1 MTESRSLT
9 VIERSTELTVTPV
22 SDGAAFRRAMRGP
35 KFAGMLMILVFL
47 GGFLA
52 WGITAP
58 LAGGAVALGTISPDG
73 SRRTIQHLEGGIIA
87 ELQVKDGDR
96 VSLGQPLVALQSL
109 QAESVMN
116 SLLNRYYTLT
126 ATQARLQAEQ
136 DGLPKIAFPAELVG
150 KDAPHDLAV
159 IVQGQRTMF
168 DTRTNSNKRRHE
180 ILHRRIEQSQH
191 QIQALQ
197 AQAKSAI
204 AQLALIEEELKGKR
218 YLLKK
223 DLIRKPEVLSLE
235 RAQAEINGRHGEYLG
250 MISRAEQQIG
260 ETEVQLLAL
269 DAERADEVSE
279 QMDKV
284 RVELSDVTEKLQAS
298 RDILT
303 RTVVLAPVSGTVVN
317 LRFKTIGGVIRAG
330 EAILDIVPNEEA
342 LLIEARVSPVDIDV
356 VHPGLSAQV
365 HLTAF
370 ARWALPRINGVVKSV
385 SADSILDE
393 KTGQSYYMARVEV
406 NLEEVNILKDIVEL
420 LPGMPAEVLIVSRE
434 RTFVDYLIEPFRD
447 ALRRSFREV

>member
-1 MTESRSLT
+1 MSQSRSLT
-9 VIERSTELTVTPV
+9 VIDRSTELTVTPA
-22 SDGAAFRRAMRGP
+22 SDGPAFRRAMRMP
-35 KFAGMLMILVFL
+35 KIAGMLMIFVFL

-87 ELQVKDGDR
+87 ALQVKDGDKVIR
-96 VSLGQPLVALQSL
+96 DQPLVALQSL
-109 QAESVMN
+109 QAESVLN

-136 DGLPKIAFPAELVG
+136 DGLPKIEFPPELVG
-150 KDAPHDLAV
+150 GDVHQDLAV

-191 QIQALQ
+191 QIEALQ

-204 AQLALIEEELKGKR
+204 AQLELIEEELKGKR

-223 DLIRKPEVLSLE
+223 DLIRKPEVLSVE
-235 RAQAEINGRHGEYLG
+235 RAQAEISGRHGEYLG

-284 RVELSDVTEKLQAS
+284 RVELSDVTERLQAS

-303 RTVVLAPVSGTVVN
+303 RTIVLAPVSGTVVN

-330 EAILDIVPNEEA
+330 EAILDIVPNEES
-342 LLIEARVSPVDIDV
+342 LLIEARVSPIDIDV

-385 SADSILDE
+385 SADSMVDD
-393 KTGQSYYMARVEV
+393 KTGQAYYMARVEV
-406 NLEEVNILKDIVEL
+406 NLEEVNRLKDIVEL

>member
-9 VIERSTELTVTPV
+9 VIDHSPVPATVPPSDSASLRRS
-22 SDGAAFRRAMRGP
+22 MRGP
-35 KFAGMLMILVFL
+35 KVGGVLLILVFL

-58 LAGGAVALGTISPDG
+58 LAGGAVAMGTISPDG

-87 ELQVKDGDR
+87 ELQVRDGDK
-96 VSLGQPLVALQSL
+96 VALGQSLVVLESL
-109 QAESVMN
+109 QAQAVLN
-116 SLLNRYYTLT
+116 SLLNRYYTLM
-126 ATQARLQAEQ
+126 ATKARLQAEQ
-136 DGLPKIAFPAELVG
+136 DGLASVEFPAELT
-150 KDAPHDLAV
+150 KEATRPEFAV
-159 IVQGQRTMF
+159 ILNGQRTMF
-168 DTRTNSNKRRHE
+168 DTRTTSNKRRHE
-180 ILHRRIEQSQH
+180 ILHRRIEQSHH
-191 QIQALQ
+191 QITALQ
-197 AQAKSAI
+197 AQAKSAL
-204 AQLALIEEELKGKR
+204 AQLDLIEEELKGKR

-260 ETEVQLLAL
+260 ETEVQLLSL

-279 QMDKV
+279 QMDKA
-284 RVELSDVTEKLQAS
+284 RVELSDVTERLQAS

-303 RTVVLAPVSGTVVN
+303 RTMVVAPVSGTVVN
-317 LRFKTIGGVIRAG
+317 LRFKTIGGVIGAG
-330 EAILDIVPNEEA
+330 EPILDIVPDGESM
-342 LLIEARVSPVDIDV
+342 LIEARVSPVDIDV

-385 SADSILDE
+385 SADSMADE
-393 KTGQSYYMARVEV
+393 KTGQPYYLAKVEV
-406 NLEEVNILKDIVEL
+406 NLDEITRLKDLVEL

-434 RTFVDYLIEPFRD
+434 RTFVDYLVEPFRD